1 MQDRHRIRLWS
12 NEVAE
17 DEMQAI
23 RIAAHP
29 FSPGQHH
36 GMATDLHTSSP
47 GFHIVLSTLRFADNE
62 LVSRTITQREL
73 RNDSAVVLRDV

>member
-1 MQDRHRIRLWS
+1 
-12 NEVAE
+12 
-17 DEMQAI
+17 MQAI

-62 LVSRTITQREL
+62 LVSRTIHNGNSATTLRSCCVMSSEAEPQTREHGGTAPP
-73 RNDSAVVLRDV
+73 R